1 MSMKIVIYSKKGYL
15 SDWSDFDKNKI
26 QTPLWSKNKRDAAGY
41 LDRADALEDVAYIKK
56 HHGLSSSVIEI

>member
-1 MSMKIVIYSKKGYL
+1 MYSKKGYL

-41 LDRADALEDVAYIKK
+41 LDKVDALEDVAYIKK
-56 HHGLSSSVIEI
+56 HHGLSAQ

>member
-1 MSMKIVIYSKKGYL
+1 MKIVIYSKKGYL
-15 SDWSDFDKNKI
+15 SDWSDFDKI

-41 LDRADALEDVAYIKK
+41 LDKAGALEDIAYIKK